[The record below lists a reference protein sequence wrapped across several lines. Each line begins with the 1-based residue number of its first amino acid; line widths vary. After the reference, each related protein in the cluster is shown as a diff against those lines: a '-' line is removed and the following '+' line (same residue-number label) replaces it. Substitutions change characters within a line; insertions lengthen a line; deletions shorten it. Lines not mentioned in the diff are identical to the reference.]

1 MYTHSTAKQLAHL
14 SRKIDK
20 GIVYQFG
27 DATFQTNLMEY
38 YKAHIPFLTAPR
50 TAQDLW
56 EELGFKW
63 STTQRKADVVL
74 AGNYLEDTMDIS
86 NRLKEIY
93 ARGKVNSYILAACT
107 TGLSQGY
114 LSIQPNFWLNLE
126 QNNDIDIVYMSIS
139 DGRSQHHVPVDSSK
153 EYYKHS
159 MLTDLTHKFVECREM
174 ITNITIKKKSTKEL
188 VCPQ

>member
-1 MYTHSTAKQLAHL
+1 MYTHSTARQLAHL

-27 DATFQTNLMEY
+27 DGTFQTNLMEY
-38 YKAHIPFLTAPR
+38 YKAQIPFLTAPR

-74 AGNYLEDTMDIS
+74 AGNYLENTMDIT

-93 ARGKVNSYILAACT
+93 ARGKVN
-107 TGLSQGY
+107 
-114 LSIQPNFWLNLE
+114 
-126 QNNDIDIVYMSIS
+126 
-139 DGRSQHHVPVDSSK
+139 
-153 EYYKHS
+153 S